1 MCELQCPQWCA
12 SLHDEALVEDR
23 RHESEIRPVAVITRV
38 TNDAPAAEEIH
49 AALFQ
54 FLNEDE
60 TWVGIEHLQISPES
74 ARRLIRA
81 LTALLAKEGEADD
94 SHTEWDCPAGTG

>member
-1 MCELQCPQWCA
+1 MRELQCPQWCA

-38 TNDAPAAEEIH
+38 TDDSPVAEEVH
-49 AALFQ
+49 VALFQ
-54 FLNEDE
+54 FLDEDE

-74 ARRLIRA
+74 ARRLIRE
-81 LTALLAKEGEADD
+81 LTVLLAEEGGADD
-94 SHTEWDCPAGTG
+94 GHTE